1 MTYLRQAGERAA
13 ARAANQEAVVYFE
26 RALAALQH
34 LPESRQTVEQA
45 IDLRFK
51 LRSSLYP
58 LAELG
63 RILDCLREAETL
75 ATMLGDQRRMGKVT
89 DYMSHYFWW
98 IGDPER
104 AVESGQRA
112 LAVAADLGDFALQ
125 VSATFYLGRAYLT
138 MGEYRRATD
147 VLRKNVEFL
156 QGDLIHERF
165 GMSALP
171 SVVSRAYSVWCL
183 AELGEFAEGIV
194 RGEEGIRIAE
204 SVDHPLS
211 ITLACFGVGRLYL
224 RKGDLHQA
232 IPALERALGLSRA
245 WNIPIWFPL
254 TASAL
259 GSAYALS
266 GRAAEALPL
275 LEQAVA
281 QAASRG
287 IMADHSVQVAFLAE
301 AYLWVGRIDDARA
314 VAGRALDLA
323 LAHKECGNH
332 AYVLRLL
339 GEIHSH
345 RDRPDVGKAED
356 YYRQAMGLAEELGM
370 RPLLA
375 HCHLGL
381 GKLYRRTGKRQEAR
395 EHLGT
400 GLTMYRE
407 MDMRFWLEQVEAEFK
422 ETA

>member
-1 MTYLRQAGERAA
+1 
-13 ARAANQEAVVYFE
+13 
-26 RALAALQH
+26 
-34 LPESRQTVEQA
+34 
-45 IDLRFK
+45 
-51 LRSSLYP
+51 
-58 LAELG
+58 
-63 RILDCLREAETL
+63 
-75 ATMLGDQRRMGKVT
+75 
-89 DYMSHYFWW
+89 
-98 IGDPER
+98 
-104 AVESGQRA
+104 
-112 LAVAADLGDFALQ
+112 
-125 VSATFYLGRAYLT
+125 
-138 MGEYRRATD
+138 
-147 VLRKNVEFL
+147 
-156 QGDLIHERF
+156 
-165 GMSALP
+165 
-171 SVVSRAYSVWCL
+171 
-183 AELGEFAEGIV
+183 
-194 RGEEGIRIAE
+194 
-204 SVDHPLS
+204 
-211 ITLACFGVGRLYL
+211 
-224 RKGDLHQA
+224 
-232 IPALERALGLSRA
+232 
-245 WNIPIWFPL
+245 
-254 TASAL
+254 
-259 GSAYALS
+259 
-266 GRAAEALPL
+266 
-275 LEQAVA
+275 
-281 QAASRG
+281 
-287 IMADHSVQVAFLAE
+287 MADHSVQVAFLAE